1 MKFEI
6 NCDIFNDYLLSI
18 LAGFIAVL
26 CLYIDK
32 CICCKNNDDIN
43 FISYIKIFFTVVII
57 NYFILY
63 LKIILLDNST
73 DNLIEINNKNINLGP
88 APF

>member
-18 LAGFIAVL
+18 LGGFIAIL

-32 CICCKNNDDIN
+32 CIFCKNNDDIN
-43 FISYIKIFFTVVII
+43 FISYIKIFFTVVLI

-63 LKIILLDNST
+63 LKIILSDNST
-73 DNLIEINNKNINLGP
+73 NTLIETNNQNINLGA